1 MQLCMCNTFSPFYK
15 CRWRSRWRSQQKKIQ
30 KLAREQCWNIFWNF
44 SPWLIDVIISL
55 DKPNIMFTT
64 TSVPKLYIFFLHQQ
78 NLQACPCVSGYVC
91 NVTNNVVWGKC
102 QAVDGGSGSGTGSD
116 DFWVTSSARKQLFH
130 GFKTTS
136 VLLKN
141 GRFFWSFALVKMTN

>member
-1 MQLCMCNTFSPFYK
+1 MQLCRCNAFSPFYK

-30 KLAREQCWNIFWNF
+30 KLAREQCWNVFWNF

-64 TSVPKLYIFFLHQQ
+64 TSVLKLFFFLHQQ

-102 QAVDGGSGSGTGSD
+102 QAVDGGSGTGSGSD
-116 DFWVTSSARKQLFH
+116 DFWVTSSARKRLFH
-130 GFKTTS
+130 GLKTTS
-136 VLLKN
+136 VLQKN
-141 GRFFWSFALVKMTN
+141 GIFFEIFLL

>member
-1 MQLCMCNTFSPFYK
+1 MQLCRCNAFSPFYK

-30 KLAREQCWNIFWNF
+30 KLAREQCWNVFWNF

-64 TSVPKLYIFFLHQQ
+64 TSVLKLFFFLHQQ

-91 NVTNNVVWGKC
+91 NVTNNFVWGKC
-102 QAVDGGSGSGTGSD
+102 QAVDGGSGSGSGSD
-116 DFWVTSSARKQLFH
+116 DSWVTSSARKRLSH
-130 GFKTTS
+130 GLKTTS
-136 VLLKN
+136 VLQKN
-141 GRFFWSFALVKMTN
+141 GNFFEIFLL